1 MISDVK
7 NVIKNLIRNNKRVIS
22 IVLITLLS
30 LPLFINIAFA
40 DATDTVTYDLT
51 TELTEAQ
58 VAELQNFDTLS
69 KMMTDI
75 FSFDRN
81 MGDNSL
87 NDTGSLLYE
96 LIESALVKFDDF
108 TNSTMY
114 RYIQGLA
121 LLFLMINFMIK
132 LYEDNQ
138 FNFEGEMMT
147 KEIMR
152 SCVYFVFALLI
163 IILLKYYV
171 KFLLSFF
178 RFLVDKMIT
187 LRTNNDLG
195 TVEALTSTIKPK
207 TVAYYILQD
216 SKLVGSG
223 SLIQEVAIRS
233 KEASLRSMYMF
244 PWILTW
250 ISKVGELIIV
260 FLNSTLLIV
269 YGTYYSISIFNVLND
284 IKTSNFL
291 KYSRFITAIA
301 VEEVVIIGV
310 IYISE
315 IMLNPFMNRI
325 LNNIA
330 SGKSDLSFVSM
341 AIIVTAVSFTKFL
354 LLVLTFP
361 LSKRLLGAK

>member
-1 MISDVK
+1 MIKVIKKVVK
-7 NVIKNLIRNNKRVIS
+7 NVNRRAIVI
-22 IVLITLLS
+22 VTMVFVS
-30 LPLFINIAFA
+30 LLFISPIYA
-40 DATDTVTYDLT
+40 DATDSVTYDLT
-51 TELTEAQ
+51 IELSESQ
-58 VAELQNFDTLS
+58 KAELENFDTLA

-75 FSFDRN
+75 FSFDKN
-81 MGDNSL
+81 MGDSSL
-87 NDTGSLLYE
+87 NDTGNLLYE
-96 LIESALVKFDDF
+96 LIDTALVKFDDF
-108 TNSTMY
+108 TKSTMY

-138 FNFEGEMMT
+138 FNFEDEMMT

-163 IILLKYYV
+163 IMLLKYYV

-195 TVEALTSTIKPK
+195 VVTALTNTIRPK

-269 YGTYYSISIFNVLND
+269 YGTYYSISLFNVLND

-291 KYSRFITAIA
+291 IYSRHITAIA
-301 VEEVVIIGV
+301 VEEVVILGV

-315 IMLNPFMNRI
+315 IMLNPFVNRI

-330 SGKSDLSFVSM
+330 SGGSNLSFVSM
-341 AIIVTAVSFTKFL
+341 AIIVTAVCFTKFIL
-354 LLVLTFP
+354 LILTFP
-361 LSKRLLGAK
+361 LTKRLLGAI

>member
-1 MISDVK
+1 MISNLK
-7 NVIKNLIRNNKRVIS
+7 NIAKNLIRRNIKVIS
-22 IVLITLLS
+22 IILIVLLS
-30 LPLFINIAFA
+30 VPLFVNLTFA
-40 DATDTVTYDLT
+40 DASDTVTYDLT
-51 TELTEAQ
+51 TELYESQ
-58 VAELQNFDTLS
+58 VAELQNYDTLA

-81 MGDNSL
+81 MGDSSL

-138 FNFEGEMMT
+138 FSFEDEMMT

-195 TVEALTSTIKPK
+195 TAEALTNTIKPK

-233 KEASLRSMYMF
+233 KEASLRSMFMF

-269 YGTYYSISIFNVLND
+269 YGTYYSISMFNVLND
-284 IKTSNFL
+284 LKTSNFL
-291 KYSRFITAIA
+291 KYSRHLTAIA

-330 SGKSDLSFVSM
+330 SGRSDLSF
-341 AIIVTAVSFTKFL
+341 
-354 LLVLTFP
+354 
-361 LSKRLLGAK
+361 LGAV

>member
-1 MISDVK
+1 MVFVSL
-7 NVIKNLIRNNKRVIS
+7 NLV
-22 IVLITLLS
+22 S
-30 LPLFINIAFA
+30 LVYA
-40 DATDTVTYDLT
+40 DATDSVTYNLT
-51 TELTEAQ
+51 TELSESQ
-58 VAELQNFDTLS
+58 KAELENFDTLA

-75 FSFDRN
+75 FSFDKN
-81 MGDNSL
+81 MGDSSL
-87 NDTGSLLYE
+87 NDTGNLLYE
-96 LIESALVKFDDF
+96 LIDTALVKFDDF
-108 TNSTMY
+108 TKSTMY

-138 FNFEGEMMT
+138 FNFEDEVMT

-163 IILLKYYV
+163 IMMLKYYV

-195 TVEALTSTIKPK
+195 VVTALTNSIRPK

-260 FLNSTLLIV
+260 FLNSTLLII
-269 YGTYYSISIFNVLND
+269 YGTYYSISLFNVLND

-291 KYSRFITAIA
+291 IYSRHITAIA
-301 VEEVVIIGV
+301 VEEAVILGV

-330 SGKSDLSFVSM
+330 SGSSNLSFVSM
-341 AIIVTAVSFTKFL
+341 AIIVTAVCFTKFVL
-354 LLVLTFP
+354 LILTFP
-361 LSKRLLGAK
+361 LTKRLLGAI

>member
-1 MISDVK
+1 MIVTMVFVSL
-7 NVIKNLIRNNKRVIS
+7 NLV
-22 IVLITLLS
+22 S
-30 LPLFINIAFA
+30 LVYA
-40 DATDTVTYDLT
+40 DATDSVTYNLT
-51 TELTEAQ
+51 TELSESQ
-58 VAELQNFDTLS
+58 KAELENFDTLA

-75 FSFDRN
+75 FSFDKN
-81 MGDNSL
+81 MGDSSL
-87 NDTGSLLYE
+87 NDTGNLLYE
-96 LIESALVKFDDF
+96 LIDTALVKFDDF
-108 TNSTMY
+108 TKSTMY

-138 FNFEGEMMT
+138 FNFEDEVMT

-163 IILLKYYV
+163 IMMLKYYV

-195 TVEALTSTIKPK
+195 VVTALTNSIRPK

-260 FLNSTLLIV
+260 FLNSTLLII
-269 YGTYYSISIFNVLND
+269 YGTYYSISLFNVLND

-291 KYSRFITAIA
+291 IYSRHITAIA
-301 VEEVVIIGV
+301 VEEAVILGV

-330 SGKSDLSFVSM
+330 SGSSNLSFVSM
-341 AIIVTAVSFTKFL
+341 AIIVTAVCFTKFVL
-354 LLVLTFP
+354 LILTFP
-361 LSKRLLGAK
+361 LTKRLLGAI

>member
-1 MISDVK
+1 MISIFVKKLKKLLNENRHIVFVILILIISFTLLVK
-7 NVIKNLIRNNKRVIS
+7 N
-22 IVLITLLS
+22 T
-30 LPLFINIAFA
+30 FA
-40 DATDTVTYDLT
+40 DATDAVNYDLT
-51 TELTEAQ
+51 LELSESQ
-58 VAELQNFDTLS
+58 IAELSNFDTLA

-75 FSFDRN
+75 FSFDRQ

-96 LIESALVKFDDF
+96 LIESALLKFDDF

-138 FNFEGEMMT
+138 FNFEDEIMT

-178 RFLVDKMIT
+178 RFLVDKMMT

-195 TVEALTSTIKPK
+195 TVEALTNTIKPK

-269 YGTYYSISIFNVLND
+269 YGTYYSISIFNILND

-301 VEEVVIIGV
+301 VEEVVLIGG

-341 AIIVTAVSFTKFL
+341 AIIITAVSFTKFIL
-354 LLVLTFP
+354 LILTFP
-361 LSKRLLGAK
+361 LSKRLLGAT

>member
-1 MISDVK
+1 MIVTMVFVSL
-7 NVIKNLIRNNKRVIS
+7 NLE
-22 IVLITLLS
+22 S
-30 LPLFINIAFA
+30 LVYA
-40 DATDTVTYDLT
+40 DATDSVTYNLT
-51 TELTEAQ
+51 TELSESQ
-58 VAELQNFDTLS
+58 KAELENFDTLA

-75 FSFDRN
+75 FSFDKN
-81 MGDNSL
+81 MGDSSL
-87 NDTGSLLYE
+87 NDTGNLLYE
-96 LIESALVKFDDF
+96 LIDTALVKFDDF
-108 TNSTMY
+108 TKSTMY

-138 FNFEGEMMT
+138 FNFEDEVMT

-152 SCVYFVFALLI
+152 SCVYFVFALLVI
-163 IILLKYYV
+163 MMLKYYV

-195 TVEALTSTIKPK
+195 VVTALTNTIRPK

-269 YGTYYSISIFNVLND
+269 YGTYYSISLFNVLND

-291 KYSRFITAIA
+291 IYSRHITAIA
-301 VEEVVIIGV
+301 VEEVVILGV

-330 SGKSDLSFVSM
+330 SGSSNLSFVSM
-341 AIIVTAVSFTKFL
+341 AIIVTAVCFTKFIL
-354 LLVLTFP
+354 LILTFP
-361 LSKRLLGAK
+361 LTKRLLGAI

>member
-1 MISDVK
+1 MLKSK
-7 NVIKNLIRNNKRVIS
+7 IKNFIKKNKKIIS
-22 IVLITLLS
+22 IALG
-30 LPLFINIAFA
+30 LFISTVLFTNNTFA
-40 DATDTVTYDLT
+40 DATDVVTYDLT
-51 TELTEAQ
+51 IELTEAQ
-58 VAELQNFDTLS
+58 VAELNNFDTLA

-75 FSFDRN
+75 FSFDKN
-81 MGDNSL
+81 MGDSSL
-87 NDTGSLLYE
+87 NDTGNLLYE
-96 LIESALVKFDDF
+96 LIETALVKFDEF
-108 TNSTMY
+108 TESTMY

-132 LYEDNQ
+132 LYDDNQ
-138 FNFEGEMMT
+138 FNFEDEMMI
-147 KEIMR
+147 KEMMR
-152 SCVYFVFALLI
+152 SCIYFVFALLI
-163 IILLKYYV
+163 ILMLKYYV

-178 RFLVDKMIT
+178 RFLIDRMII

-195 TVEALTSTIKPK
+195 VVESLTSTIKPK

-260 FLNSTLLIV
+260 FLNSTLLII
-269 YGTYYSISIFNVLND
+269 YGTYYSISLFNILND
-284 IKTSNFL
+284 VKTSNFL
-291 KYSRFITAIA
+291 KYSRYITAIA
-301 VEEVVIIGV
+301 IEEVVIIGV
-310 IYISE
+310 IYISD

-341 AIIVTAVSFTKFL
+341 AIIVTAVSFTKFIL
-354 LLVLTFP
+354 LILTYP
-361 LSKRLLGAK
+361 LSKRLLGVS

>member
-1 MISDVK
+1 MRKS
-7 NVIKNLIRNNKRVIS
+7 IS
-22 IVLITLLS
+22 IVLITLVVLVSFS
-30 LPLFINIAFA
+30 LLVNVVYA

-58 VAELQNFDTLS
+58 VAELSNFDTLA

-75 FSFDRN
+75 FSFDRH

-96 LIESALVKFDDF
+96 LIDSALVKFDDF

-138 FNFEGEMMT
+138 FDFEDEMIT

-187 LRTNNDLG
+187 LKTNNDLG
-195 TVEALTSTIKPK
+195 TVETLTNTIKPK

-216 SKLVGSG
+216 SQLVGSG

-269 YGTYYSISIFNVLND
+269 YGTYYSLSIFNILND

-315 IMLNPFMNRI
+315 IMLNPYMNRI

-341 AIIVTAVSFTKFL
+341 AIIVTAVSFTKFV

>member
-1 MISDVK
+1 MGRNRTFISMF
-7 NVIKNLIRNNKRVIS
+7 LITFIS
-22 IVLITLLS
+22 ICLFNTITY
-30 LPLFINIAFA
+30 A
-40 DATDTVTYDLT
+40 DATDNVSYDLT
-51 TELTEAQ
+51 
-58 VAELQNFDTLS
+58 AELNETEIAELNNFDTLA

-81 MGDNSL
+81 MGDSSL

-96 LIESALVKFDDF
+96 LIETAMLKFDDF

-132 LYEDNQ
+132 LYEDYQ
-138 FNFEGEMMT
+138 FDFENEVMV

-152 SCVYFVFALLI
+152 SCIYFIFALLV
-163 IILLKYYV
+163 IILLKHYV
-171 KFLLSFF
+171 TFLLSFF
-178 RFLVDKMIT
+178 RFLVDKMML

-195 TVEALTSTIKPK
+195 VVETLTNTIKPK
-207 TVAYYILQD
+207 TVAYYILKD
-216 SKLVGSG
+216 SNLVGSS

-244 PWILTW
+244 PWVLTW

-269 YGTYYSISIFNVLND
+269 YGTFYSISLFNVLND
-284 IKTSNFL
+284 LKTSNFL
-291 KYSRFITAIA
+291 IYSRHITAIA
-301 VEEVVIIGV
+301 VEEVVIISV

-315 IMLNPFMNRI
+315 IMLNPFINRI
-325 LNNIA
+325 LDNIA

-341 AIIVTAVSFTKFL
+341 AIIVTAVCFSKFIL
-354 LLVLTFP
+354 LILTFP
-361 LSKRLLGAK
+361 LSKRLLGAI

>member
-1 MISDVK
+1 MIVTMVFVSL
-7 NVIKNLIRNNKRVIS
+7 NLE
-22 IVLITLLS
+22 S
-30 LPLFINIAFA
+30 LVYA
-40 DATDTVTYDLT
+40 DATDSVTYNLT
-51 TELTEAQ
+51 TELSESQ
-58 VAELQNFDTLS
+58 KAELENFDTLA

-75 FSFDRN
+75 FSFDKN
-81 MGDNSL
+81 MGDSSL
-87 NDTGSLLYE
+87 NDTGNLLYE
-96 LIESALVKFDDF
+96 LIDTALVKFDDF
-108 TNSTMY
+108 TKSTMY

-138 FNFEGEMMT
+138 FNFEDEVMT

-152 SCVYFVFALLI
+152 SCVYFVFALLVI
-163 IILLKYYV
+163 MMLKYYV

-195 TVEALTSTIKPK
+195 VVTALTNTIRPK

-223 SLIQEVAIRS
+223 SLIQEVSIRS

-269 YGTYYSISIFNVLND
+269 YGTYYSISLFNVLND

-291 KYSRFITAIA
+291 IYSRHITAIA
-301 VEEVVIIGV
+301 VEEVVILEV

-330 SGKSDLSFVSM
+330 SGSSNLSFVSM
-341 AIIVTAVSFTKFL
+341 AIIVTAVCFTKFIL
-354 LLVLTFP
+354 LILTFP
-361 LSKRLLGAK
+361 LTKRLLGAI

>member
-1 MISDVK
+1 MVFVSL
-7 NVIKNLIRNNKRVIS
+7 NLE
-22 IVLITLLS
+22 S
-30 LPLFINIAFA
+30 LVYA
-40 DATDTVTYDLT
+40 DATDSVTYNLT
-51 TELTEAQ
+51 TELSESQ
-58 VAELQNFDTLS
+58 KAELENFDTLA

-75 FSFDRN
+75 FSFDKN
-81 MGDNSL
+81 MGDSSL
-87 NDTGSLLYE
+87 NDTGNLLYE
-96 LIESALVKFDDF
+96 LIDTALVKFDDF
-108 TNSTMY
+108 TKSTMY

-138 FNFEGEMMT
+138 FNFEDEVMT

-152 SCVYFVFALLI
+152 SCVYFVFALLVI
-163 IILLKYYV
+163 MMLKYYV

-195 TVEALTSTIKPK
+195 VVTALTNTIRPK

-269 YGTYYSISIFNVLND
+269 YGTYYSISLFNVLND

-291 KYSRFITAIA
+291 IYSRHITAIA
-301 VEEVVIIGV
+301 VEEVVILEV

-330 SGKSDLSFVSM
+330 SGSSNLSFVSM
-341 AIIVTAVSFTKFL
+341 AIIVTAVCFTKFIL
-354 LLVLTFP
+354 LILTFP
-361 LSKRLLGAK
+361 LTKRLLGAI

>member
-1 MISDVK
+1 MISIF
-7 NVIKNLIRNNKRVIS
+7 IKNLKKLLNENRHIVFVI
-22 IVLITLLS
+22 LILIISFTLLVK
-30 LPLFINIAFA
+30 NTFA
-40 DATDTVTYDLT
+40 DATDTVNYDLT
-51 TELTEAQ
+51 LELNESQIAD
-58 VAELQNFDTLS
+58 LSNFDTLA

-75 FSFDRN
+75 FSFDRQ

-96 LIESALVKFDDF
+96 LIESALLKFDDF

-138 FNFEGEMMT
+138 FNFEDEIMT

-178 RFLVDKMIT
+178 RFLVDKMMT

-195 TVEALTSTIKPK
+195 TVEALTNTIKPK

-269 YGTYYSISIFNVLND
+269 YGTYYSISIFNILND

-301 VEEVVIIGV
+301 VEEVVLIGV

-341 AIIVTAVSFTKFL
+341 AIIITAVSFTKFIL
-354 LLVLTFP
+354 LILTFP
-361 LSKRLLGAK
+361 LSKRLLGAT

>member
-1 MISDVK
+1 MIVTMVFVSL
-7 NVIKNLIRNNKRVIS
+7 NLE
-22 IVLITLLS
+22 S
-30 LPLFINIAFA
+30 LVYA
-40 DATDTVTYDLT
+40 DATDSVTYNLT
-51 TELTEAQ
+51 TELSESQ
-58 VAELQNFDTLS
+58 KAELENFDTLA

-75 FSFDRN
+75 FSFDKN
-81 MGDNSL
+81 MGDSSL
-87 NDTGSLLYE
+87 NDTGNLLYE
-96 LIESALVKFDDF
+96 LIDTALVKFDDF
-108 TNSTMY
+108 TKSTMY

-138 FNFEGEMMT
+138 FNFEDEVMT

-152 SCVYFVFALLI
+152 SCVYFVFALLVI
-163 IILLKYYV
+163 MMLKYYV

-195 TVEALTSTIKPK
+195 VVTALTNTIRPK

-260 FLNSTLLIV
+260 FL
-269 YGTYYSISIFNVLND
+269 
-284 IKTSNFL
+284 IK
-291 KYSRFITAIA
+291 
-301 VEEVVIIGV
+301 
-310 IYISE
+310 
-315 IMLNPFMNRI
+315 
-325 LNNIA
+325 
-330 SGKSDLSFVSM
+330 
-341 AIIVTAVSFTKFL
+341 
-354 LLVLTFP
+354 
-361 LSKRLLGAK
+361 

>member
-1 MISDVK
+1 MVFVSL
-7 NVIKNLIRNNKRVIS
+7 NLV
-22 IVLITLLS
+22 S
-30 LPLFINIAFA
+30 LVYA
-40 DATDTVTYDLT
+40 DATDSVTYNLT
-51 TELTEAQ
+51 TELSESQ
-58 VAELQNFDTLS
+58 KAELENFDTLA

-75 FSFDRN
+75 FSFDKN
-81 MGDNSL
+81 MGDSSL
-87 NDTGSLLYE
+87 NDTGDLLYE
-96 LIESALVKFDDF
+96 LIDTALVKFDDF
-108 TNSTMY
+108 TKSTMY

-138 FNFEGEMMT
+138 FNFEDEVMT

-152 SCVYFVFALLI
+152 SCVYFVFALLVI
-163 IILLKYYV
+163 MMLKYYV

-178 RFLVDKMIT
+178 RFLIDKMIT

-195 TVEALTSTIKPK
+195 VVTALTNTIRPK

-269 YGTYYSISIFNVLND
+269 YGTYYSISLFNVLND
-284 IKTSNFL
+284 IKTSIFL
-291 KYSRFITAIA
+291 IYSRHITAIA
-301 VEEVVIIGV
+301 VEEVVILGV

-330 SGKSDLSFVSM
+330 SGSSNLSFVSM
-341 AIIVTAVSFTKFL
+341 AIIVTAVCFTKFVL
-354 LLVLTFP
+354 LILTFP
-361 LSKRLLGAK
+361 LTKRLLGAI

>member
-1 MISDVK
+1 MIVTMVFVSL
-7 NVIKNLIRNNKRVIS
+7 NLV
-22 IVLITLLS
+22 S
-30 LPLFINIAFA
+30 LVYA
-40 DATDTVTYDLT
+40 DATDSVTYNLT
-51 TELTEAQ
+51 TELSESQ
-58 VAELQNFDTLS
+58 KAELENFDTLA

-75 FSFDRN
+75 FSFDKN
-81 MGDNSL
+81 MGDSSL
-87 NDTGSLLYE
+87 NDTGNLLYE
-96 LIESALVKFDDF
+96 LIDTALVKFDDF
-108 TNSTMY
+108 TKSTMY

-138 FNFEGEMMT
+138 FNFEDEVMT

-152 SCVYFVFALLI
+152 SCVYFVFALLVI
-163 IILLKYYV
+163 MMLKYYV

-195 TVEALTSTIKPK
+195 VVTALTNTIRPK

-269 YGTYYSISIFNVLND
+269 YGTYYSISLFNVLND

-291 KYSRFITAIA
+291 IYSRHITAIA
-301 VEEVVIIGV
+301 VEEVVILGV

-330 SGKSDLSFVSM
+330 SGSSNLSFVSM
-341 AIIVTAVSFTKFL
+341 AIIVTAVCFTKFVL
-354 LLVLTFP
+354 LILTFP
-361 LSKRLLGAK
+361 LTKRLLGAI

>member
-1 MISDVK
+1 MVFVSL
-7 NVIKNLIRNNKRVIS
+7 NLV
-22 IVLITLLS
+22 S
-30 LPLFINIAFA
+30 LVYA
-40 DATDTVTYDLT
+40 DATDSVTYNLT
-51 TELTEAQ
+51 TELSESQ
-58 VAELQNFDTLS
+58 KAELENFDTLA

-75 FSFDRN
+75 FSFDKN
-81 MGDNSL
+81 MGDSSL
-87 NDTGSLLYE
+87 NDTGNLLYE
-96 LIESALVKFDDF
+96 LIDTALVKFDDF
-108 TNSTMY
+108 TKSTMY

-138 FNFEGEMMT
+138 FNFEDEVMT

-152 SCVYFVFALLI
+152 SCVYFVFALLVI
-163 IILLKYYV
+163 MMLKYYV

-195 TVEALTSTIKPK
+195 VVTALTNTIRPK

-269 YGTYYSISIFNVLND
+269 YGTYYSISLFNVLND

-291 KYSRFITAIA
+291 IYSRHITAIA
-301 VEEVVIIGV
+301 VEEVVILGV

-330 SGKSDLSFVSM
+330 SGSSNLSFVSM
-341 AIIVTAVSFTKFL
+341 AIIVTAVCFTKFVL
-354 LLVLTFP
+354 LILTFP
-361 LSKRLLGAK
+361 LTKRLLGAI

>member
-1 MISDVK
+1 M
-7 NVIKNLIRNNKRVIS
+7 LS
-22 IVLITLLS
+22 IGM
-30 LPLFINIAFA
+30 FNIVNYA
-40 DATDTVTYDLT
+40 DATDIVAYDLT
-51 TELTEAQ
+51 TELSDSQ
-58 VAELQNFDTLS
+58 VAELSNFDTLT
-69 KMMTDI
+69 KMMSDI
-75 FSFDRN
+75 FSFDKN

-96 LIESALVKFDDF
+96 LIETALIKFDDF

-121 LLFLMINFMIK
+121 ILLLMINFMIK

-138 FNFEGEMMT
+138 FNFEDEMMV

-163 IILLKYYV
+163 IIMLKYYV

-187 LRTNNDLG
+187 LRSNNDLG
-195 TVEALTSTIKPK
+195 SVETLTNTIKPK

-250 ISKVGELIIV
+250 ISKVGELVIV
-260 FLNSTLLIV
+260 FINSTIFII
-269 YGTYYSISIFNVLND
+269 YGTYYCISLFNVLED

-291 KYSRFITAIA
+291 IYSRHITAIA

-310 IYISE
+310 IYITE
-315 IMLNPFMNRI
+315 IMLNPFMNRL

-330 SGKSDLSFVSM
+330 SGTSNLSFVSM
-341 AIIVTAVSFTKFL
+341 AIIVTAVSFSKFIL
-354 LLVLTFP
+354 LILTFP
-361 LSKRLLGAK
+361 LSKRLLGAI

>member
-1 MISDVK
+1 MINGVK
-7 NVIKNLIRNNKRVIS
+7 NVIKNLIRNNKMVIS
-22 IVLITLLS
+22 IILIVPLS
-30 LPLFINIAFA
+30 IPLFESNTFA
-40 DATDTVTYDLT
+40 DATDSVTYDLT
-51 TELTEAQ
+51 TELSEAQ
-58 VAELQNFDTLS
+58 VAELSNFDTLS

-75 FSFDRN
+75 FSFDRQ

-138 FNFEGEMMT
+138 FNFEDEMMT

-195 TVEALTSTIKPK
+195 AVEALTNTIKPK

-216 SKLVGSG
+216 SKLVGSS

-244 PWILTW
+244 PWVLTW

-269 YGTYYSISIFNVLND
+269 YGTFYSISMFNVLND
-284 IKTSNFL
+284 LKTSNFL
-291 KYSRFITAIA
+291 KYSRHLTAIA

-330 SGKSDLSFVSM
+330 SGNSNLSFVSM
-341 AIIVTAVSFTKFL
+341 AIIVTAVSFTKFV

-361 LSKRLLGAK
+361 LSKRLLGAV

>member
-1 MISDVK
+1 MINLFFK
-7 NVIKNLIRNNKRVIS
+7 KLFKQIKRNIRVIS
-22 IVLITLLS
+22 LVFVILIFVIKTD
-30 LPLFINIAFA
+30 NVFA
-40 DATDTVTYDLT
+40 DADSSVTVDLT
-51 TELTEAQ
+51 TELNETQIE
-58 VAELQNFDTLS
+58 ELANYDTLV
-69 KMMTDI
+69 KMMSDI

-81 MGDNSL
+81 MGDSSL

-96 LIESALVKFDDF
+96 LIDTALIKFDDF

-138 FNFEGEMMT
+138 FNFEDEFLT

-152 SCVYFVFALLI
+152 SCIYFIFALLI

-171 KFLLSFF
+171 VFLLSFF
-178 RFLVDKMIT
+178 RFLIDKMIV

-195 TVEALTSTIKPK
+195 VVENLTNTIKPK
-207 TVAYYILQD
+207 TVAYYILND
-216 SKLVGSG
+216 SGLVGAD

-244 PWILTW
+244 PWVLTW
-250 ISKVGELIIV
+250 IAKVGELIIV

-284 IKTSNFL
+284 LKTSNFL
-291 KYSRFITAIA
+291 KYSRYITSIA

-310 IYISE
+310 IYITD
-315 IMLNPFMNRI
+315 IMLNPFINRI

-330 SGKSDLSFVSM
+330 GGSSNLSFVSM
-341 AIIVTAVSFTKFL
+341 AIIVTAVTVSKFVL
-354 LLVLTFP
+354 LILTFP
-361 LSKRLLGAK
+361 LSKRLLGTS

>member
-1 MISDVK
+1 MVFVSL
-7 NVIKNLIRNNKRVIS
+7 NLE
-22 IVLITLLS
+22 S
-30 LPLFINIAFA
+30 LVYA
-40 DATDTVTYDLT
+40 DATDSVTYNLT
-51 TELTEAQ
+51 TELSESQ
-58 VAELQNFDTLS
+58 KAELENFDTLA

-75 FSFDRN
+75 FSFDKN
-81 MGDNSL
+81 MGDSSL
-87 NDTGSLLYE
+87 NDTGNLLYE
-96 LIESALVKFDDF
+96 LIDTALVKFDDF
-108 TNSTMY
+108 TKSTMY

-138 FNFEGEMMT
+138 FNFEDEVMT

-152 SCVYFVFALLI
+152 SCVYFVFALLVI
-163 IILLKYYV
+163 MMLKYYV

-195 TVEALTSTIKPK
+195 VVTALTNTIRPK

-269 YGTYYSISIFNVLND
+269 YGTYYSISLFNVLND

-291 KYSRFITAIA
+291 IYSRHITAIA
-301 VEEVVIIGV
+301 VEEVVILGV

-330 SGKSDLSFVSM
+330 SGSSNLSFVSM
-341 AIIVTAVSFTKFL
+341 AIIVTAVCFTKFIL
-354 LLVLTFP
+354 LILTFP
-361 LSKRLLGAK
+361 LTKRLLGAI

>member
-1 MISDVK
+1 MIKGIRKIIRSFNK
-7 NVIKNLIRNNKRVIS
+7 CAIVI
-22 IVLITLLS
+22 ITMVLLS
-30 LPLFINIAFA
+30 LYIINPIYA
-40 DATDTVTYDLT
+40 DATDSVSHTYH
-51 TELTEAQ
+51 LTE
-58 VAELQNFDTLS
+58 ELNESQKEELKNFDTLA
-69 KMMTDI
+69 KMLTDI
-75 FSFDRN
+75 FSFDKN
-81 MGDNSL
+81 MGHDSL

-96 LIESALVKFDDF
+96 LIDTALVKFDDF
-108 TNSTMY
+108 TKSTMY

-138 FNFEGEMMT
+138 FNFEDEMMT

-152 SCVYFVFALLI
+152 SCVYFVFALLVI
-163 IILLKYYV
+163 MMLKYYV

-178 RFLVDKMIT
+178 RFLIDKMTT

-195 TVEALTSTIKPK
+195 VVTALTNTIRPK

-216 SKLVGSG
+216 SNLVGTG

-244 PWILTW
+244 PWIITW

-269 YGTYYSISIFNVLND
+269 YGTYYSISLFNVLND

-291 KYSRFITAIA
+291 IYSRHITAIA
-301 VEEVVIIGV
+301 VEEVVIMGV

-330 SGKSDLSFVSM
+330 SGLSNLSFVSM
-341 AIIVTAVSFTKFL
+341 AIIVTAVSFTKFVL
-354 LLVLTFP
+354 LILTFP
-361 LSKRLLGAK
+361 LSKRLLGAI

>member
-1 MISDVK
+1 MIVTMVFVSL
-7 NVIKNLIRNNKRVIS
+7 NLE
-22 IVLITLLS
+22 S
-30 LPLFINIAFA
+30 LVYA
-40 DATDTVTYDLT
+40 DATDSVTYNLT
-51 TELTEAQ
+51 TELSESQ
-58 VAELQNFDTLS
+58 KAELENFDTLA

-75 FSFDRN
+75 FSFDKN
-81 MGDNSL
+81 MGDSSL
-87 NDTGSLLYE
+87 NDTGNLLYE
-96 LIESALVKFDDF
+96 LIDTALVKFDDF
-108 TNSTMY
+108 TKSTMY

-138 FNFEGEMMT
+138 FNFEDEVMT

-152 SCVYFVFALLI
+152 SCVYFVFALLVI
-163 IILLKYYV
+163 MMLKYYV

-195 TVEALTSTIKPK
+195 VVTALTNTIRPK

-269 YGTYYSISIFNVLND
+269 YGTYYSISLFNVLND

-291 KYSRFITAIA
+291 IYSRHITAIA
-301 VEEVVIIGV
+301 VEEVVILEV

-330 SGKSDLSFVSM
+330 SGSSNLSFVSM
-341 AIIVTAVSFTKFL
+341 AIIVTAVCFTKFIL
-354 LLVLTFP
+354 LILTFP
-361 LSKRLLGAK
+361 LTKRLLGAI